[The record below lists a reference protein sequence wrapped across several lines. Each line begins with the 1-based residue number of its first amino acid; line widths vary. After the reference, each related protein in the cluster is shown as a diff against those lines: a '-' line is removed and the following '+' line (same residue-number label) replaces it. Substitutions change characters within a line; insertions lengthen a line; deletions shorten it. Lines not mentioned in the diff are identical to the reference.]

1 MEQNTKKCP
10 YCGEE
15 VLAVAKKCR
24 FCGEWLDKE
33 STEQTSV
40 HPEVP
45 KQSHQ
50 RKPKTFLNKKRS
62 LMVIIPMSAIVV
74 FAIIL
79 LVFHLNY
86 SYTDWWADEKEYRS
100 MTNEEQGGVRQKI
113 KRVEDGEARFEDW
126 LKNYFQKLPRD
137 KQRSLASYL
146 GAMGSFGTIDEDLL
160 KEAYGDVL
168 VGNFKEYEKP
178 GNEDFMASVLY
189 GSSYY
194 NSSERKKGYLRSN
207 VGTVSKFMYENNQ
220 RKTGKAADSKIS
232 QIMKLQEDMAD
243 IEDKKLALT
252 IKYNKI
258 IEDAGD
264 SLTLTQYWAIKDQ
277 ANKEFEELLK
287 SQETMQA
294 DIDSIISQAKKNVR

>member
-1 MEQNTKKCP
+1 
-10 YCGEE
+10 
-15 VLAVAKKCR
+15 
-24 FCGEWLDKE
+24 
-33 STEQTSV
+33 
-40 HPEVP
+40 
-45 KQSHQ
+45 
-50 RKPKTFLNKKRS
+50 
-62 LMVIIPMSAIVV
+62 MSAIVV

-137 KQRSLASYL
+137 KQRNLASYL

-277 ANKEFEELLK
+277 ANKEFEELLT

>member
-33 STEQTSV
+33 STEQTSAQ
-40 HPEVP
+40 PEVS
-45 KQSHQ
+45 KQSQQ
-50 RKPKTFLNKKRS
+50 RKSKTFLNKKRF
-62 LMVIIPMSAIVV
+62 LMVIPMSVIAV

-137 KQRSLASYL
+137 KQRNLASYL
-146 GAMGSFGTIDEDLL
+146 GAMGSYGTIDEDLL

>member
-1 MEQNTKKCP
+1 MEQKNTKKCP

-15 VLAVAKKCR
+15 ILDLAKKCKH
-24 FCGEWLDKE
+24 CGEWLDNE
-33 STEQTSV
+33 STEQTSAQ
-40 HPEVP
+40 PEVS
-45 KQSHQ
+45 KQSQQ
-50 RKPKTFLNKKRS
+50 RKSKTFLNKKRF
-62 LMVIIPMSAIVV
+62 LMVIPMSVIAV

-137 KQRSLASYL
+137 KQRNLASYL
-146 GAMGSFGTIDEDLL
+146 GAMGSYGTIDEDLL

>member
-15 VLAVAKKCR
+15 VLAEAKKCR

-45 KQSHQ
+45 KQSQQ
-50 RKPKTFLNKKRS
+50 RKPKTFLNKKRF
-62 LMVIIPMSAIVV
+62 LMVILMSVIAV

-86 SYTDWWADEKEYRS
+86 SFTDWWADEKEYGS

-137 KQRSLASYL
+137 RQRTLASYL
-146 GAMGSFGTIDEDLL
+146 GAIGSFGTIDEDLL

-168 VGNFKEYEKP
+168 VGNFKGYEKP
-178 GNEDFMASVLY
+178 GNEDFLASVLY

-194 NSSERKKGYLRSN
+194 NSSERKKGYLRSK
-207 VGTVSKFMYENNQ
+207 VGTVNKLMYENNQ

>member
-1 MEQNTKKCP
+1 MEQKNTKKCP

-15 VLAVAKKCR
+15 ILDLAKKCKH
-24 FCGEWLDKE
+24 CGEWLDNE
-33 STEQTSV
+33 STEQTSAQ
-40 HPEVP
+40 PEVS
-45 KQSHQ
+45 KQSQQ
-50 RKPKTFLNKKRS
+50 RKSKTFLNKKRF
-62 LMVIIPMSAIVV
+62 LMVILMSVIAV

-86 SYTDWWADEKEYRS
+86 SFTDWWADEKEYGS

-137 KQRSLASYL
+137 RQRTLASYL

-168 VGNFKEYEKP
+168 VGNFKGYEKP
-178 GNEDFMASVLY
+178 GNEDFLASVLY

-194 NSSERKKGYLRSN
+194 NSSERKKGYLRSK
-207 VGTVSKFMYENNQ
+207 VGTVNKFMYENNQ

>member
-24 FCGEWLDKE
+24 FCGKWLDKE

-40 HPEVP
+40 HLEVP
-45 KQSHQ
+45 KQSQQ
-50 RKPKTFLNKKRS
+50 RKSKTFLNKKRS

-86 SYTDWWADEKEYRS
+86 SYTDWWADKKEYRS
-100 MTNEEQGGVRQKI
+100 MTNEEQEGVRQKM
-113 KRVEDGEARFEDW
+113 KRVEEGEARFEDW

-137 KQRSLASYL
+137 RQRTLASYL

-168 VGNFKEYEKP
+168 VGNFKGYEKP
-178 GNEDFMASVLY
+178 GNEDFLASVLY

-194 NSSERKKGYLRSN
+194 NSSERKKGYLRSK
-207 VGTVSKFMYENNQ
+207 VGTVNKFMYENNQ

-232 QIMKLQEDMAD
+232 QIMKLQVDMAD

>member
-1 MEQNTKKCP
+1 
-10 YCGEE
+10 
-15 VLAVAKKCR
+15 
-24 FCGEWLDKE
+24 
-33 STEQTSV
+33 
-40 HPEVP
+40 
-45 KQSHQ
+45 
-50 RKPKTFLNKKRS
+50 
-62 LMVIIPMSAIVV
+62 
-74 FAIIL
+74 
-79 LVFHLNY
+79 
-86 SYTDWWADEKEYRS
+86 

-113 KRVEDGEARFEDW
+113 KRVEEGEARFEDW

-137 KQRSLASYL
+137 KQRTLASYL

>member
-15 VLAVAKKCR
+15 VLAEAKKCR

-45 KQSHQ
+45 KQSQQ
-50 RKPKTFLNKKRS
+50 RKPKTFLNKKRF
-62 LMVIIPMSAIVV
+62 LMVILMSVIAV

-86 SYTDWWADEKEYRS
+86 SFTDWWADEKEYGS

-137 KQRSLASYL
+137 RQRTLASYL

-168 VGNFKEYEKP
+168 VGNFKGYEKP
-178 GNEDFMASVLY
+178 GNEDFLASVLY

-194 NSSERKKGYLRSN
+194 NSSERKKGYLRSK
-207 VGTVSKFMYENNQ
+207 VGTVNKFMYENNQ

>member
-24 FCGEWLDKE
+24 FCGEWLDNE
-33 STEQTSV
+33 STEQTSAQ
-40 HPEVP
+40 PEVS
-45 KQSHQ
+45 KQSQQ

-86 SYTDWWADEKEYRS
+86 SFTDWWADEKEYGS

-113 KRVEDGEARFEDW
+113 KRVEEGEARFEDW

-137 KQRSLASYL
+137 KQRTLASYL

-168 VGNFKEYEKP
+168 VGNFKGYEKP

-194 NSSERKKGYLRSN
+194 NSSERKKGYLRSH

-294 DIDSIISQAKKNVR
+294 DIDNIISQAKKNVR

>member
-24 FCGEWLDKE
+24 FCGKWLDKE

-40 HPEVP
+40 HLEVP
-45 KQSHQ
+45 KQSQQ
-50 RKPKTFLNKKRS
+50 RKSKTFLNKKRF
-62 LMVIIPMSAIVV
+62 LMVIPMSVISV

-137 KQRSLASYL
+137 KQRTLASYL

-232 QIMKLQEDMAD
+232 QIMKRQEDMAD